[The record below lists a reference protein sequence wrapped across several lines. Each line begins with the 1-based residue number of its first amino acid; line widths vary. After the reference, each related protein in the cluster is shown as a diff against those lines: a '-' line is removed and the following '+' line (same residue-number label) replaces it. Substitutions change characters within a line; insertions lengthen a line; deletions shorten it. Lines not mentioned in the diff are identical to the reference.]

1 MVQSITIFLKNTAGH
16 LAALTVILSGALIV
30 SGMWATIQSPYT
42 AEIIEGFT
50 VRACFSALAILAG
63 IAGGYII
70 HGIIKSAVEVRPDM
84 VPPLSLR
91 EQFSSVFGVDLPAAP
106 MQLPASA
113 ASVYDVRP
121 NTIIVRE
128 NGEDDDQYQA
138 RLAVAAKAA
147 TRNNWVVAINY
158 RSPIVTIFDGEA
170 PRVYQRD
177 EPIFTLPEWPD
188 YEGRLC
194 QSGVTFTA
202 ETPAQ
207 YEAYCADFC
216 RIFREWAPRKK
227 PHLYREGMRTDAAL
241 SLMRSAFV
249 FFLLLFSVTLSA
261 QSKTEQVVSAF
272 GGTGG
277 VPEPGTEIVY
287 QFNNGDIPRV
297 ADGRRNYVELL
308 KSVPGFQDNGG
319 RLIAVWS
326 GTSRVAM
333 AQDVE
338 RVNARP
344 ASKAEQLRPASVIIP
359 TEQQLSQLAMPDSS
373 EIDESIRHEFDYRKT
388 QIWQAIAPY
397 WKIVMWFFWSLLPI
411 PIYIIRVLRYYAK
424 TAKNEKFYGLSG
436 IGRFIHRVHE
446 SCSGYILLICWGL
459 AGFLFFDLFMAFVYW
474 GISLWGW
481 LLTVFPLSWMAEKLT
496 NWVTPNPPT
505 AMQVEQ
511 GSPGAWSV
519 AKRG

>member
-1 MVQSITIFLKNTAGH
+1 MVQSITIFLKNNAGH
-16 LAALTVILSGALIV
+16 LAAITVIMSGALIV

-42 AEIIEGFT
+42 GEIIGNYLIRF
-50 VRACFSALAILAG
+50 AFCLIAILAG

-91 EQFSSVFGVDLPAAP
+91 EQFSSVFGVELPAAP

-121 NTIIVRE
+121 NVIIVRE
-128 NGEDDDQYQA
+128 NGENDDQYQS
-138 RLAVAAKAA
+138 RLSVAAKAA
-147 TRNNWVVAINY
+147 TRNSWVVAINY
-158 RSPIVTIFDGEA
+158 RSPIVTIFDSES

-177 EPIFTLPEWPD
+177 EPIFILPEWPD

-207 YEAYCADFC
+207 YQAYCADFC

-227 PHLYREGMRTDAAL
+227 PHLYRDGMRTDAAL

-249 FFLLLFSVTLSA
+249 FFLLLFSVILSA
-261 QSKTEQVVSAF
+261 QTKTEQVVSAF

-277 VPEPGTEIVY
+277 VPEPGAGIAF
-287 QFNNGDIPRV
+287 QFDNGDIVRT

-319 RLIAVWS
+319 RLIAVWN
-326 GTSRVAM
+326 GTRSVAR
-333 AQDVE
+333 ANDIE

-344 ASKAEQLRPASVIIP
+344 ASKAEQMRPVSVIIP

-388 QIWQAIAPY
+388 QIWQAVAPY
-397 WKIVMWFFWSLLPI
+397 WKIGMWIFWSLLPI
-411 PIYIIRVLRYYAK
+411 PLFIIRVLRYYAK
-424 TAKNEKFYGLSG
+424 TAKNERFYGLSG
-436 IGRFIHRVHE
+436 IGRFIHRIHE

-459 AGFLFFDLFMAFVYW
+459 AGFLFLDLFMVFVYW

-481 LLTVFPLSWMAEKLT
+481 LFTVFPLSWMAEKLT

-511 GSPGAWSV
+511 GSGKSYYPAG
-519 AKRG
+519 R